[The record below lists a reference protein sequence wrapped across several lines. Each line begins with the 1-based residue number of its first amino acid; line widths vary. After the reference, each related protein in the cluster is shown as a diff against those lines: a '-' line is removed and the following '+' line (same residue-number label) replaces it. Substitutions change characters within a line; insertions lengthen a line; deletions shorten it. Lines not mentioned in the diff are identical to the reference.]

1 MGIEQFT
8 LIILGALAGGFVSGL
23 AGFGTGKTAIS
34 IWLLCRVA
42 TRRRFASRG
51 VLGHSASTNPAH
63 DLALYRSKAY
73 LSFHRAGHI
82 RCAARRRAALTPRYK
97 NSQAHGRR
105 SPALFLYI
113 YVVWQNTC
121 EEHMGRSLRGW
132 YDWFR
137 RWRSRGPCRLIGT
150 AADDV
155 GDDQASSNARS
166 TSRTARR
173 RAGNRNNGP
182 WLGISSIGW
191 DWAGVIRGSASR
203 PRRPKL
209 HTRPYAPR
217 RRRARIGH

>member
-1 MGIEQFT
+1 MGIEQLI

-23 AGFGTGKTAIS
+23 AGFGTGITA
-34 IWLLCRVA
+34 C
-42 TRRRFASRG
+42 
-51 VLGHSASTNPAH
+51 
-63 DLALYRSKAY
+63 
-73 LSFHRAGHI
+73 LSFHLAGHI
-82 RCAARRRAALTPRYK
+82 WCAARHRAALTPRYK

-105 SPALFLYI
+105 SPALILYI

-166 TSRTARR
+166 TSRTVRR
-173 RAGNRNNGP
+173 RAGNCNNVY

-203 PRRPKL
+203 PRGPKL
-209 HTRPYAPR
+209 HTLCSLPASYSY
-217 RRRARIGH
+217 